1 MGIAVKKW
9 FICYKVP
16 FIYYVGTCRV
26 GGSRVGQLFDI
37 SSTKTSQLVTVRRD
51 EVVWEGIT
59 IYRGVCP
66 TLKSLPALHTANYHK
81 YY

>member
-51 EVVWEGIT
+51 EVVWEE
-59 IYRGVCP
+59 
-66 TLKSLPALHTANYHK
+66 ALCAEMGFYVDISWESRSNIEINV
-81 YY
+81 